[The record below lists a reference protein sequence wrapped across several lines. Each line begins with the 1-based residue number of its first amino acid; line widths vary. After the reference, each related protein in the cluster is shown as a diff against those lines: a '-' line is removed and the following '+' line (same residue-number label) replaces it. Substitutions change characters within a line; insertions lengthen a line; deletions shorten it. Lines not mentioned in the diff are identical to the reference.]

1 MANEDSTAPET
12 KSSRIEQCRYSNIMI
27 NLWER
32 TSHKL
37 TKKEL
42 EWFSGATEHAE
53 HMIISLHDTVQGIGC
68 LVSGDGQDGSVRSGN
83 FQSHNDVPE
92 LLYSIACSLDAI
104 QGLIHIGN
112 SAELRLRYPELYQES
127 DAIKAVK

>member
-68 LVSGDGQDGSVRSGN
+68 LVSGERLCKYFFLASRY
-83 FQSHNDVPE
+83 F
-92 LLYSIACSLDAI
+92 SIVIFIPYTPSSTPFMK
-104 QGLIHIGN
+104 IHP
-112 SAELRLRYPELYQES
+112 RQ
-127 DAIKAVK
+127 